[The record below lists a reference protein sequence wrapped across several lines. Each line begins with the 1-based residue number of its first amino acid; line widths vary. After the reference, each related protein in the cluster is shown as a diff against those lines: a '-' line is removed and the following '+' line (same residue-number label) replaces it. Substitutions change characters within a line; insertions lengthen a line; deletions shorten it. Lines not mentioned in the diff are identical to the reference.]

1 MSAAALVLALQAQAQ
16 AQNYPNRPIRLI
28 SPFPAGGGNDVLAR
42 IIGVEARR
50 SAERPRSWSRTGRA
64 QAPCSASRRSPAPR
78 LTATRS
84 CSAAATLAVAPTL
97 YKSAPFDANK
107 DFAPVALV
115 AHYPFLLV
123 ATASLPA
130 KTVAE
135 LLKLAK
141 EKPGEIMYASPGAAT
156 SQHLFTELL
165 KVRTGI
171 DLRHIPYNGTAPAVV
186 DIVAGRVSLMFAAA
200 APSIPLFKDGTL
212 RALGVSSAARLAEL
226 PDIPPI
232 ADTVPGFDESNWSII
247 LAPAGTPQD
256 IVNKL
261 HAELKAVMAMPE
273 VEKQL
278 ANIGMLPIVS
288 QSPEELADVHQ
299 HGGRALGQDRAT
311 SRNCRHA
318 LRLTPTHF
326 DCVSC
331 VRSARRT
338 MAPSRYLT
346 VRRKSRA
353 PGYPRWLPTSSAR
366 DARGRS

>member
-1 MSAAALVLALQAQAQ
+1 VVENRPGAGAVLGIQALARSAPDGYTLVL
-16 AQNYPNRPIRLI
+16 
-28 SPFPAGGGNDVLAR
+28 SG
-42 IIGVEARR
+42 
-50 SAERPRSWSRTGRA
+50 S
-64 QAPCSASRRSPAPR
+64 
-78 LTATRS
+78 
-84 CSAAATLAVAPTL
+84 TLAVAPAL
-97 YKSAPFDANK
+97 YKIAPFDANK

-123 ATASLPA
+123 ATATFPA

-135 LLKLAK
+135 VLRLAK
-141 EKPGEIMYASPGAAT
+141 QKPGEIMYASPGAAT

-171 DLRHIPYNGTAPAVV
+171 ELRHIPYNGTAPAVV

-256 IVNKL
+256 IVNRL
-261 HAELKAVMAMPE
+261 HAELKVVMAMPE
-273 VEKQL
+273 VERQL

-288 QSPEELADVHQ
+288 QSPA
-299 HGGRALGQDRAT
+299 ALQTFIRTEVERWGKIVQQAGI
-311 SRNCRHA
+311 A
-318 LRLTPTHF
+318 GTH
-326 DCVSC
+326 
-331 VRSARRT
+331 
-338 MAPSRYLT
+338 
-346 VRRKSRA
+346 
-353 PGYPRWLPTSSAR
+353 
-366 DARGRS
+366 

>member
-1 MSAAALVLALQAQAQ
+1 MRFRRLFLVLVGLAVALQGQARAQS
-16 AQNYPNRPIRLI
+16 YPNRPIRLI

-42 IIGVEARR
+42 IIGAKLADRMGVSIVVENRPGAGAVLGIQALAR
-50 SAERPRSWSRTGRA
+50 SAPDGYTLVLSGS
-64 QAPCSASRRSPAPR
+64 
-78 LTATRS
+78 
-84 CSAAATLAVAPTL
+84 TLAVAPTL
-97 YKSAPFDANK
+97 YKAAPFDANK
-107 DFAPVALV
+107 DFAPIALV

-123 ATASLPA
+123 ATAALPA
-130 KTVAE
+130 KTVPD
-135 LLKLAK
+135 LLRLAK
-141 EKPGEIMYASPGAAT
+141 QKPGEIMYASPGAAT

-171 DLRHIPYNGTAPAVV
+171 ELRHIPYNGTAPAVV

-247 LAPAGTPQD
+247 LAPAGTPRD
-256 IVNKL
+256 IVNRL

-288 QSPEELADVHQ
+288 QPPE
-299 HGGRALGQDRAT
+299 ALQAFISTEVERWGKIVQQAGI
-311 SRNCRHA
+311 A
-318 LRLTPTHF
+318 GTH
-326 DCVSC
+326 
-331 VRSARRT
+331 
-338 MAPSRYLT
+338 
-346 VRRKSRA
+346 
-353 PGYPRWLPTSSAR
+353 
-366 DARGRS
+366 

>member
-1 MSAAALVLALQAQAQ
+1 MRFRQLSSVFLAIAALLTVQAQAQ
-16 AQNYPNRPIRLI
+16 AQSYPNRPIRLI

-42 IIGVEARR
+42 IVGAKLADRIGASIVVENRPGAGAVLGIQALAR
-50 SAERPRSWSRTGRA
+50 SAPDGYTLVLSGS
-64 QAPCSASRRSPAPR
+64 
-78 LTATRS
+78 
-84 CSAAATLAVAPTL
+84 TLAVAPTL
-97 YKSAPFDANK
+97 YKTAPFDANK
-107 DFAPVALV
+107 DFAPIALV

-123 ATASLPA
+123 ATATFPA
-130 KTVAE
+130 KTVPE
-135 LLKLAK
+135 LLRLAK

-171 DLRHIPYNGTAPAVV
+171 ELRHIPYNGTAPAVI

-247 LAPAGTPQD
+247 LAPAGTPRD
-256 IVNKL
+256 IVNRL

-273 VEKQL
+273 VERQL

-288 QSPEELADVHQ
+288 QSPE
-299 HGGRALGQDRAT
+299 ALQTFISTEVERWGKIVQQAGIAR
-311 SRNCRHA
+311 
-318 LRLTPTHF
+318 TH
-326 DCVSC
+326 
-331 VRSARRT
+331 
-338 MAPSRYLT
+338 
-346 VRRKSRA
+346 
-353 PGYPRWLPTSSAR
+353 
-366 DARGRS
+366 

>member
-1 MSAAALVLALQAQAQ
+1 MARSSQFSGGADMGFTRLLQLAAVLLLALQGQAS

-42 IIGVEARR
+42 IIGAKLADRLGASIVVENRPGAGAVLGIQALAR
-50 SAERPRSWSRTGRA
+50 SAPDGYTLVLSGS
-64 QAPCSASRRSPAPR
+64 
-78 LTATRS
+78 
-84 CSAAATLAVAPTL
+84 TLAVAPAL
-97 YKSAPFDANK
+97 YKIAPFDANK

-123 ATASLPA
+123 ATATFPA

-135 LLKLAK
+135 VLKLAK
-141 EKPGEIMYASPGAAT
+141 QKPGEIMYASPGAAT

-171 DLRHIPYNGTAPAVV
+171 ELRHIPYNGTAPAVV

-256 IVNKL
+256 IVNRL
-261 HAELKAVMAMPE
+261 HAELKVVMAMPE
-273 VEKQL
+273 VERQL

-288 QSPEELADVHQ
+288 QSPA
-299 HGGRALGQDRAT
+299 ALQTFIRTEVERWGKIVQQAGI
-311 SRNCRHA
+311 A
-318 LRLTPTHF
+318 GTH
-326 DCVSC
+326 
-331 VRSARRT
+331 
-338 MAPSRYLT
+338 
-346 VRRKSRA
+346 
-353 PGYPRWLPTSSAR
+353 
-366 DARGRS
+366 

>member
-1 MSAAALVLALQAQAQ
+1 MARSSQFSGGADMGFTRLLQLAAVLLLALQGQAS

-42 IIGVEARR
+42 IIGAKLADRLGASIVVENRPGAGAVLGIQALAR
-50 SAERPRSWSRTGRA
+50 SAPDGYTLVLSGS
-64 QAPCSASRRSPAPR
+64 
-78 LTATRS
+78 
-84 CSAAATLAVAPTL
+84 TLAVAPAL
-97 YKSAPFDANK
+97 YKIAPFDANK

-123 ATASLPA
+123 ATATFPA

-135 LLKLAK
+135 VLKLAK
-141 EKPGEIMYASPGAAT
+141 QKPGEIMYASPGAAT

-171 DLRHIPYNGTAPAVV
+171 ELRHIPYNGTAPAVV

-256 IVNKL
+256 IVNRL
-261 HAELKAVMAMPE
+261 HAELKVVMAMPE
-273 VEKQL
+273 VERQL

-288 QSPEELADVHQ
+288 QSPA
-299 HGGRALGQDRAT
+299 ALQTFISTEVERWGKIVQQAGI
-311 SRNCRHA
+311 A
-318 LRLTPTHF
+318 GTH
-326 DCVSC
+326 
-331 VRSARRT
+331 
-338 MAPSRYLT
+338 
-346 VRRKSRA
+346 
-353 PGYPRWLPTSSAR
+353 
-366 DARGRS
+366 